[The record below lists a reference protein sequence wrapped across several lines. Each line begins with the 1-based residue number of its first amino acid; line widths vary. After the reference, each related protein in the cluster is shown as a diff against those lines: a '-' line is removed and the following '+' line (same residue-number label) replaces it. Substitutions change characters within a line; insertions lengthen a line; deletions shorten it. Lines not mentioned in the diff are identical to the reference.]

1 MSISVLATSKRRE
14 FLPERFEP
22 RLAILGTKDDVKD
35 DLAERLRHAAM
46 MARKAARSESRF
58 QR

>member
-1 MSISVLATSKRRE
+1 MSISVLATSTRRE

-22 RLAILGTKDDVKD
+22 GLAILGTKDDAKD
-35 DLAERLRHAAM
+35 DLAEPIEAWGND
-46 MARKAARSESRF
+46 ESRF